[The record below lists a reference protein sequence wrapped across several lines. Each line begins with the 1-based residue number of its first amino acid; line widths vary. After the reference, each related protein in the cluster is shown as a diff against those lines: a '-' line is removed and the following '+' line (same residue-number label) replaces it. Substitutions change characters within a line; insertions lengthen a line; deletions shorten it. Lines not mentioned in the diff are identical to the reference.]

1 MLWRR
6 ILFVLV
12 LASTMVAGALAQ
24 TFNGNLLPG
33 QNDGTGGANV
43 LPKTRQ
49 QIQNT
54 ASPTPSRT
62 VREYVGNAG
71 KNGGPLKK
79 TAVLE
84 CQGIGKI
91 GDLVFEYGAWTG
103 ETTGD
108 TQNTR
113 GGMII
118 RGGLKLAPLIQVKP
132 GHTLQ
137 WLQVYKETG
146 GTATTTVDS
155 DPSDPLYPDHTLTGF
170 TPLFFDAPSDQFEN
184 PDTPDAIDFETAL
197 VCFKNDDPKNL
208 KSLGVFQWGYKIDKS
223 NKTITNEYL
232 LLGNFPTPL
241 TALLSNTFNAEF
253 GANGTRDKGW
263 TLLAGGCP
271 DCFVVVPEPAT
282 LTLFALGAMPLW
294 RALRRQR
301 PRTPSLG

>member
-6 ILFVLV
+6 ILFMLV
-12 LASTMVAGALAQ
+12 LASTLVAGALAQ

-43 LPKTRQ
+43 LPKTLQ
-49 QIQNT
+49 QIQST
-54 ASPTPSRT
+54 AASART
-62 VREYVGNAG
+62 VRKYVGNAG
-71 KNGGPLKK
+71 ANGGPLKK

-84 CQGIGKI
+84 CQGIGKV

-103 ETTGD
+103 ETTGG

-146 GTATTTVDS
+146 GTARTTVDGT
-155 DPSDPLYPDHTLTGF
+155 PLYPDHTLTGF
-170 TPLFFDAPSDQFEN
+170 TPLLFDAPSDHFQN
-184 PDTPDAIDFETAL
+184 PNIPNAIDFETAL
-197 VCFKNDDPKNL
+197 VCFKNDDPKKL
-208 KSLGVFQWGYKIDKS
+208 KSIGVLQWGYKIDKA
-223 NKTITNEYL
+223 NETITNEYL

-253 GANGTRDKGW
+253 GANGTRDNGW

-282 LTLFALGAMPLW
+282 LTLFALGAIPLW
-294 RALRRQR
+294 RALHRQHIR
-301 PRTPSLG
+301 IRSVR